1 MEEEPRVFDRAVTPK
16 LFGKWSYEDIKIDDE
31 TLADH
36 ISIRTA
42 KAKVFTP
49 HTAGRWQK
57 KRFHKT
63 YCPIVERL
71 VVALMY
77 HGRNNGKKLM
87 AVRHVEQAFELIAL
101 LKPEQNPLQVYVSA
115 VCHGGPRED
124 SCRVGSAGVV
134 RLQAVD
140 VSPLRRVNK
149 AIYLMAKGVREKAFR
164 NIKSLAECLADE
176 IIEAAE
182 NSNNSFAV
190 RKREETE
197 RGAKSNR

>member
-1 MEEEPRVFDRAVTPK
+1 MANL
-16 LFGKWSYEDIKIDDE
+16 LFGKWEYNVKVNDE
-31 TLADH
+31 TLQDH
-36 ISIRTA
+36 ISLGA
-42 KAKVFTP
+42 KAQVFIP

-63 YCPIVERL
+63 LCPVVERL
-71 VVALMY
+71 VTALMY

-87 AVRHVEQAFELIAL
+87 AVRMVEQAFELIYL
-101 LKPEQNPLQVYVSA
+101 LKQENPLQVFVDA

-149 AIYLMAKGVREKAFR
+149 AIYLMTKGVREKTFR
-164 NIKSLAECLADE
+164 NIKTLPECLADE
-176 IIEAAE
+176 IIEAAA